1 MRYKKAISGVLMS
14 SLLLAACS
22 VTASAYTY
30 TYTTTYTTELA
41 GQWYENAM
49 NTWISRGV
57 ITGDEFGYRAESYIT
72 RGELATMI
80 DRIMEYQT
88 FATNTYYDLSYNQ
101 FYTSPILGAVGAGI
115 ITGDTEGTMRPEDY
129 ISREETT
136 VILARLLNLDDTSA
150 SSANFSDQ
158 YKISNYAVDSV
169 NALYAKGY
177 ISGDEYGFRPYDAIT
192 RAEVATMLT
201 NMFPGYM
208 EYAGTYNGQN
218 VLGNCVINESNVTLS
233 DMTIYG
239 SLIIAE
245 GVAEGDVTLD
255 DVTITGDVII
265 RGGGENTVAMSNT
278 SIGGTLYLEKNGYS
292 AVHVTL
298 DEDCTVS
305 DVNIKYQGILEAD
318 EDVEIDSVN
327 IESGSEAEVTGTI
340 DTVTMADGDNGGS
353 SLSIEYGSDIDTL
366 EIEQEGS
373 YLNVNG
379 AVDDIDVNSSA
390 DDVEIYISSKG
401 DVNIIDIYGE
411 DAEVDGK
418 GDVYR
423 INVYGDGAEI
433 DGPDGT
439 RVYSY
444 ADDVEV
450 EGDTLKDGKNTT
462 VDDDDDDRDRDDEN
476 DVKFYAWDNAVGNYT
491 RIATVSV
498 DDGDE
503 LTSSEFRSVERYLD
517 SFNDYTFNGW
527 YTVTSRGAWD
537 DEVTTS
543 YDIDYNTTVYAQYTD
558 ADGKVVEWSYGN
570 NTAAQPD
577 PNNPNVDG
585 GMQVTPDVT
594 DVKAEIQAIVDGVND
609 TSAMSI
615 QTAIKQLET
624 IKNNVDNANVAEQI
638 KNALNKLTALLETL
652 NGADAPANPP
662 ADAPA
667 NPPANAPAN
676 PPADPPAN
684 PQQ

>member
-22 VTASAYTY
+22 VSASAYTY
-30 TYTTTYTTELA
+30 TTTTTYTTELS

-57 ITGDEFGYRAESYIT
+57 IGGDEFGYRAESYIT

-80 DRIMEYQT
+80 DRIMEYQI
-88 FATNTYYDLSYNQ
+88 FATNMYYDLGYNK
-101 FYTSPILGAVGAGI
+101 FYTAPILGAVGAGI

-150 SSANFSDQ
+150 ISANFIDQ

-177 ISGDEYGFRPYDAIT
+177 ITGDEYGFRPYDAIT

-208 EYAGTYNGQN
+208 AYAGTYSQD
-218 VLGNCVINESNVTLS
+218 VLGNCVISESNVTLS

-255 DVTITGDVII
+255 DVIVTGDVII
-265 RGGGENTVAMSNT
+265 RGGGENTVAMNDT
-278 SIGGTLYLEKNGYS
+278 RIGGTLYMEKLGYNG
-292 AVHVTL
+292 VHVTM

-318 EDVEIDSVN
+318 EDVEIDTVN
-327 IESGSEAEVTGTI
+327 IESGSQAEVTGTI
-340 DTVTMADGDNGGS
+340 DTMTMADGYNGGS
-353 SLSIEYGSDIDTL
+353 SVTIGSGADIDTL
-366 EIEQEGS
+366 EIDQEGS

-379 AVDDIDVNSSA
+379 TVDNIDVNASA
-390 DDVEIYISSKG
+390 DDMEIYISSKG
-401 DVNIIDIYGE
+401 DVDQIDIHGE

-418 GDVYR
+418 VDVYR

-450 EGDTLKDGKNTT
+450 DGSTLKDGKNTI
-462 VDDDDDDRDRDDEN
+462 VGDDDDRDRDDEN
-476 DVKFYAWDNAVGNYT
+476 DVKFYAWDSAVGNYT
-491 RIATVSV
+491 RIATISV

-503 LTSSEFRSVERYLD
+503 LTSREFDYVKREMD
-517 SFNDYTFNGW
+517 SFTGYTFNGW
-527 YTVTSRGAWD
+527 YTVSNGRWD
-537 DEVTTS
+537 DKVTTN
-543 YDIDYNTTVYAQYTD
+543 YDIDYNTTVYAQYSYN
-558 ADGKVVEWSYGN
+558 GKIVEWSYGN
-570 NTAAQPD
+570 NTTAQPNPD

-585 GMQVTPDVT
+585 GMQVAPDMT
-594 DVKAEIQAIVDGVND
+594 DVKAEIQAIVDKVNESD
-609 TSAMSI
+609 ANSI
-615 QTAIKQLET
+615 QAAIKQLET
-624 IKNNVDNANVAEQI
+624 IKNNVDDADVEEQI
-638 KNALNKLTALLETL
+638 KNALDDLTALLEAL
-652 NGADAPANPP
+652 NVDAPAAPP

-667 NPPANAPAN
+667 DAPAGPPAGQQG
-676 PPADPPAN
+676 
-684 PQQ
+684 PQ